1 MTVESCAMA
10 TVKYLL
16 FFFNVIFSAAGLGI
30 LIVGCKILADVTNYN
45 HFMGGRILAPAIV
58 LIIIG
63 MIVFVIAF
71 LGCFG
76 AVKEIHILLIA
87 FGVALLT
94 IFAIELAIGI
104 GIAIFQSDVSDL
116 LRTTLRESLVTYES
130 EPDNKVAWDSIQ
142 TYFHCCGVD
151 SSDDWEESLKEKLPS
166 TCCYS
171 NNTDPC
177 EKGNPLINPHGC
189 YQTLLRQ
196 IRTNSELLIWLGAA
210 IALIEVSFFINIY
223 IVVLWIKF
231 FFILDR

>member
-1 MTVESCAMA
+1 MTVESCAMT

-16 FFFNVIFSAAGLGI
+16 FFFNVVFSIAGLGI
-30 LIVGCKILADVTNYN
+30 LIVGCKILADVGNYN

-63 MIVFVIAF
+63 IIVFVIAF

-76 AVKEIHILLIA
+76 AVKEKHILLIA

-94 IFAIELAIGI
+94 IFAIELAVGI
-104 GIAIFQSDVSDL
+104 GISIFQSDVSDL
-116 LRTTLRESLVTYES
+116 LRTTLRESLAKYDTNS
-130 EPDNKVAWDSIQ
+130 DNKVAWDSIQ

-151 SSDDWEESLKEKLPS
+151 ASDDWEEFLKENLPTS
-166 TCCYS
+166 CCLR

-177 EKGNPLINPHGC
+177 QKENPLKITNGC

-196 IRTNSELLIWLGAA
+196 IRSNSELLIWLGAA
-210 IALIEVSFFINIY
+210 IALTEIIGVMLGFQLATFI
-223 IVVLWIKF
+223 K
-231 FFILDR
+231 RQAAAA